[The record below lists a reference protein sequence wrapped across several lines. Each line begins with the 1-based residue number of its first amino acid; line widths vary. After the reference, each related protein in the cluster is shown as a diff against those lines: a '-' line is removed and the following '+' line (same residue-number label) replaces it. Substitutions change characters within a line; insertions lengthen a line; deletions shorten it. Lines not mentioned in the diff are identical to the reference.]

1 MDVGVGKGAAGADGP
16 GGARVD
22 DPAQTTCGAP
32 TPSPDTDAAAVS
44 AAHPDAGSSAAA
56 DVYPPAGADADRDA
70 SGEGRSADP
79 GDPGEDSAAGCREG
93 SGDGSGDGFAQVR
106 AVADAICYEGY
117 LLYPYRRSS
126 PKNRVR
132 WQFGV
137 LAPRAWAEVHGSGQP
152 GVSGAAESWYQQTH
166 CLCDAAPDA
175 VLRVRVRYLQA
186 QYKSVQR
193 RTGADGAWEPVEALD
208 VDGELHLSFE
218 EAVPREA
225 DIEVPVADLLAGQRS
240 YPVGAPGGTDTA
252 RLAIRTGPAARTE
265 RRRLPVRARTTL
277 RAERLGGPA
286 GPLRLTVRTENTDS
300 SVPASAPREEALRSA
315 LLATHTLLGGDG
327 LEFHSLIDPPA
338 RARPHAADCRNEFTF
353 PVLAGDERVRSVL
366 FSSPIL
372 LDDHPRIAPESP
384 GDLHDAAEIDEILS
398 LRTFLLTDEEKR
410 EARATD
416 PRAAAILD
424 QVESMPEEVLAGL
437 HGAIRSLEP
446 AAVPAAPA
454 APAVPAAPPG
464 PVPWWQEG
472 GDEGVSP
479 TTDSVLVDGVP
490 VRSGH
495 RVRLRPRRRGAD
507 AHDMFL
513 VDRTAHVAGV
523 FHDVDGSMHLAV
535 TLDDDPAA
543 ELHDWYGRYHYFRPD
558 EVRPLADGHR
568 EVRPPTGSPPG
579 GEAG

>member
-1 MDVGVGKGAAGADGP
+1 M
-16 GGARVD
+16 D
-22 DPAQTTCGAP
+22 DPAQTTCGTP
-32 TPSPDTDAAAVS
+32 TPP
-44 AAHPDAGSSAAA
+44 
-56 DVYPPAGADADRDA
+56 ADADTAAETGTGTPADACLPVPPDIGRNA
-70 SGEGRSADP
+70 SGGGRSAGP
-79 GDPGEDSAAGCREG
+79 GAGCG
-93 SGDGSGDGFAQVR
+93 KSSGDGSGDGFAQVR

-137 LAPRAWAEVHGSGQP
+137 LAPRAWAEVHSSGQP

-252 RLAIRTGPAARTE
+252 RLATRTGPAARTE

-277 RAERLGGPA
+277 RAERPGGPA
-286 GPLRLTVRTENTDS
+286 GPLRLTVRTENTDGT
-300 SVPASAPREEALRSA
+300 VPASAPREEALRSA

-327 LEFHSLIDPPA
+327 LEFHSLIDPSA
-338 RARPHAADCRNEFTF
+338 RARPHVADCRNEFTF
-353 PVLAGDERVRSVL
+353 PVLAGDESARSVM

-424 QVESMPEEVLAGL
+424 QVENMPEEVLAGL

-446 AAVPAAPA
+446 AAPGPAA
-454 APAVPAAPPG
+454 VPPG
-464 PVPWWQEG
+464 PVAWWQEG

-490 VRSGH
+490 VRSGN

-513 VDRTAHVAGV
+513 ADRTAHVAAV
-523 FHDVDGSMHLAV
+523 FHDVDGSVHLAV

-558 EVRPLADGHR
+558 EVRPLSESHQEA
-568 EVRPPTGSPPG
+568 RPPTGSPPG
-579 GEAG
+579 AEAG